1 MLEVLA
7 PSATLTGEIFTVES
21 SDLAAVE
28 VARKQMSGAVRVS
41 SQWAVEPVMK
51 VLELE
56 RLTANWDGYGSP
68 PVSNEVATRAIGIL
82 NRLGSFGFEEL
93 PSPTV
98 SPTQGG
104 GVIFEWARGGRELSI
119 SVKPDVT
126 ADYLKTEAGEPFEE
140 DVISP
145 GATGR
150 LRETVSW
157 LLLAPVS
164 QAA

>member
-7 PSATLTGEIFTVES
+7 AAATLTAEVFTVES

-28 VARKQMSGAVRVS
+28 VAMKQMTGAVRVS

-51 VLELE
+51 VLEME
-56 RLTANWDGYGSP
+56 RLPVNWDGYGSP
-68 PVSNEVATRAIGIL
+68 PVSNEVASRAIIIL
-82 NRLGSFGFEEL
+82 NRLGSLGFEGL
-93 PSPTV
+93 SAPSV
-98 SPTQGG
+98 CPTQGG

-119 SVKPDVT
+119 SVKPDLS
-126 ADYLKTEAGEPFEE
+126 AHYLKTEAGEPFEE
-140 DVISP
+140 DAISP

-157 LLLAPVS
+157 LLLAAVA